1 MVDVADEGGFL
12 SRWSQRKVAVSKG
25 AVLAEPLPP
34 LQLLQ
39 QPLPEPFPP
48 LPVLHDVAQ
57 VRHDPTPPAPAPVE
71 LPPPLTLNDVKL
83 LTGDS
88 DFAPFMARNVT
99 PEVKNAAMKK
109 LFTDPH
115 YNVMDRLDIYI
126 DDYSQ
131 PDPLPE
137 SMLRQ
142 MASAKFLKLFEESE
156 EAEKSPAEN
165 RPENAVSVPELSSP
179 SEPQTV
185 TLSQPA
191 AQPSHIQDA
200 DSHLRLQPNHA
211 TEPETPRDSAA

>member
-12 SRWSQRKVAVSKG
+12 SRWSQRKVAVAKG
-25 AVLAEPLPP
+25 DALAEPLPP
-34 LQLLQ
+34 LQSLQ
-39 QPLPEPFPP
+39 QPLIQT
-48 LPVLHDVAQ
+48 PVLQDAAQ
-57 VRHDPTPPAPAPVE
+57 VRQDPAPPAPAPVE
-71 LPPPLTLNDVKL
+71 LPPPLTLEDVKL

-142 MASAKFLKLFEESE
+142 MASAKFLKLFEDTEDAE
-156 EAEKSPAEN
+156 ETPPEN
-165 RPENAVSVPELSSP
+165 RAENAVSVSELSSP

-185 TLSQPA
+185 SLSQPTP
-191 AQPSHIQDA
+191 QPSQTQDA
-200 DSHLRLQPNHA
+200 VSHLRLQPNHA
-211 TEPETPRDSAA
+211 TEPETSRDSAA